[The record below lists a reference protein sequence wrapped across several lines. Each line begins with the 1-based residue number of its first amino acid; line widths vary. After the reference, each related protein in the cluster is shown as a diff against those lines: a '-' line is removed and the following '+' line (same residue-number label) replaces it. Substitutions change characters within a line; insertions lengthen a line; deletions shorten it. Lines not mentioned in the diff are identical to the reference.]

1 MSPYGL
7 AFWELGLCDSDL
19 VLPAAT
25 LCSAHGQL
33 DNSDRRFEARKAAF
47 LPVAMGGASRVYGV
61 NVPDGVGVVAVE
73 SAILRVAA
81 QL

>member
-1 MSPYGL
+1 MIRIGYYL
-7 AFWELGLCDSDL
+7 
-19 VLPAAT
+19 LP

-47 LPVAMGGASRVYGV
+47 LPVAMEGASRVYGV
-61 NVPDGVGVVAVE
+61 NVPDGVGMVAVE